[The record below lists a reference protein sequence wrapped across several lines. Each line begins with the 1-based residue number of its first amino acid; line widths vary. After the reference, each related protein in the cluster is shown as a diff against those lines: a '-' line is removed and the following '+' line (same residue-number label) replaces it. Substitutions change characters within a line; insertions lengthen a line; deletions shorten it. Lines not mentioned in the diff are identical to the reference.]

1 MLLIDNNI
9 SSRLVS
15 VLRGSYPGIK
25 HVADVGLDDADDV
38 IVWEFA
44 KSNHLNIVSKD
55 ADFNDIQQIEGFP
68 PKIIW
73 IRSGNCSTKY
83 VKDLLLENEVE
94 IKSFL
99 LSDELGLLEIR

>member
-1 MLLIDNNI
+1 MLLIDNNL
-9 SSRLVS
+9 STRLVS
-15 VLRGSYPGIK
+15 VLRGNYPGIQ
-25 HVADVGLDDADDV
+25 HVADVGLDDEDDF

-44 KSNHLNIVSKD
+44 KSNRLNIVSKD
-55 ADFNDIQQIEGFP
+55 ADFNNLQQMEGFP

-83 VKDLLLENEVE
+83 VKDLLLDNEAE

-99 LSDELGLLEIR
+99 LSEEIGLLEIR